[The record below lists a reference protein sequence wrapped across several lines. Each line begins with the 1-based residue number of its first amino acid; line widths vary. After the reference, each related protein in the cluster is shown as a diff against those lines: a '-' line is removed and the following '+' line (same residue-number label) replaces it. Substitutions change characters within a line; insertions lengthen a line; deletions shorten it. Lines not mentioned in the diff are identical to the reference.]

1 VFARADLALIAF
13 GVTAYEVAALGV
25 PAIYLPISQD
35 HLRSAFIF
43 VSAGLG
49 LALPEA
55 VSADVLASA
64 VSGLMKD
71 EGLRR
76 TMHVTGPKIVTG
88 KGAINI
94 AADLAEAVSQYSQ
107 PVLR

>member
-1 VFARADLALIAF
+1 MPV
-13 GVTAYEVAALGV
+13 
-25 PAIYLPISQD
+25 IYLPISQD
-35 HLRSAFIF
+35 HLRSASIF

-55 VSADVLASA
+55 VPADVLAST

-76 TMHVTGPKIVTG
+76 IITHVTGPKIVTG

-94 AADLAEAVSQYSQ
+94 AADLAEAVSKTAH
-107 PVLR
+107 PVRR